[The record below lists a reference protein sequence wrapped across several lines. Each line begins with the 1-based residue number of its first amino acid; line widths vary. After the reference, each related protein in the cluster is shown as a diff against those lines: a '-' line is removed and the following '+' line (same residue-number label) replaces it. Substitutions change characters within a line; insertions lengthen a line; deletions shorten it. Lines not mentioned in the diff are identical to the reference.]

1 MTPKLPARLGI
12 DLGTT
17 RTVVVAADRGR
28 YPVASFDAGG
38 SFVDHLPGVA
48 AHAEGEWWF
57 GEPARARMSVMAP
70 GTWATASVKRLVSDL
85 PPDEPIPGAP
95 GPTTALALLEAY
107 LRWVRQ
113 MLASRSNLDVPADP
127 HVPLP
132 AMVAVPA
139 NASTRQRYLTLEAFR
154 RAGFVVQGQVNEPT
168 AAAIEYAHREPAA
181 LSPRSPKRYVVV
193 YDLGGGTFDTA
204 AVSLEGRRFEL
215 LTSEGIGRLGGADF
229 DAVILDLVLESLRE
243 AGVPAAAL
251 DELPTAAA
259 LELCRDAKEGLRA
272 SSRRLVVDPGPLLP
286 EAPPAVL
293 ATEAIYERCRPLVAR
308 TLALVDRLFASLPA
322 HGIDPEDPR
331 QLGALYLVGG
341 SVAFPPV
348 ARILRERYGRK
359 IKLSAQPHAAT
370 AMGLAVA
377 ADPEAEI
384 RVREATTRH
393 FGVWREADDGREKVF
408 DPILSKDM
416 LPTDAASASDGDA
429 LVVQRRYRPVHTV
442 GHLRFLECTR
452 LSDDGRPAGDL
463 TPWQELRFPYDPEL
477 VGRPLDDVP
486 IERRAAAPGPAVD
499 VEIVETYRRAH
510 DGTITVEIDNPA
522 ASMRRSW
529 VLGALR

>member
-1 MTPKLPARLGI
+1 MSASPPSRLGI

-28 YPVASFDAGG
+28 YPVASFDLGG
-38 SFVDHLPGVA
+38 SFCDHLPGVA
-48 AHAEGEWWF
+48 AHAEGQWWF
-57 GEPARARMSVMAP
+57 GEQARARLGAA
-70 GTWATASVKRLVSDL
+70 GTFATASVKRLVSSL
-85 PPDEPIPGAP
+85 APDDPIPGAP
-95 GPTTALALLEAY
+95 GPTTALALLERY
-107 LRWVRQ
+107 LGWVRQ
-113 MLASRSNLDVPADP
+113 MLATHANLDVPADP
-127 HVPLP
+127 EAPLY
-132 AMVAVPA
+132 ATVAVPA

-154 RAGFVVQGQVNEPT
+154 RAGFVVQGQLNEPT
-168 AAAIEYAHREPAA
+168 AAAIEYAHREPVA

-215 LTSEGIGRLGGADF
+215 LTSEGLGRLGGADF
-229 DAVILDLVLESLRE
+229 DAAILELVREALRD

-286 EAPPAVL
+286 DAPPAVI
-293 ATEAIYERCRPLVAR
+293 TTDAIYERCRPLVAR
-308 TLALVDRLFASLPA
+308 TLVLVDRLFASLPA
-322 HGIDPEDPR
+322 HGIDPEDAR

-359 IKLSAQPHAAT
+359 LKLSAQPHAAT

-377 ADPEAEI
+377 ADPDAEI

-393 FGVWREADDGREKVF
+393 FGVWREAEGGREKVF
-408 DPILSKDM
+408 DPILSKDT
-416 LPTDAASASDGDA
+416 LPSGPDDPDGAWPDAWPDA
-429 LVVQRRYRPVHTV
+429 WVVERRYRPVHTV

-452 LSDDGRPAGDL
+452 LSDDGRPDGDL
-463 TPWQELRFPYDPEL
+463 TPWQELRFPYDPGL
-477 VGRPLDDVP
+477 AGLALDEVP
-486 IERRAAAPGPAVD
+486 IERRTTG
-499 VEIVETYRRAH
+499 VEIVETYRRAR

-522 ASMRRSW
+522 AAVRRRY

>member
-1 MTPKLPARLGI
+1 MSAPPPLRLGI

-48 AHAEGEWWF
+48 AFADDRWWF
-57 GEPARARMSVMAP
+57 GEPARARMSTMAP

-95 GPTTALALLEAY
+95 GPTTALGLLEAY
-107 LRWVRQ
+107 VRWVRHA
-113 MLASRSNLDVPADP
+113 LATQSNLEVPADP
-127 HVPLP
+127 DVPLP

-181 LSPRSPKRYVVV
+181 LSSRSPKRYVVV

-229 DAVILDLVLESLRE
+229 DAVILDLVLAALRKE
-243 AGVPAAAL
+243 GVPAAAL
-251 DELPTAAA
+251 DGLPVAAA
-259 LELCRDAKEGLRA
+259 LELCRDAKEGLRP
-272 SSRRLVVDPGPLLP
+272 SSRRLVVDMAPLVP

-293 ATEAIYERCRPLVAR
+293 STDAIYERCRPLVAR
-308 TLALVDRLFASLPA
+308 TLALVDRLFAGLPA
-322 HGIDPEDPR
+322 HGIDPDDAR

-348 ARILRERYGRK
+348 ARVLRERHGRK

-377 ADPEAEI
+377 ADPEADI

-393 FGVWREADDGREKVF
+393 FGVWREADDGRDKVF
-408 DPILSKDM
+408 DPILSKDAM
-416 LPTDAASASDGDA
+416 PSDAASSGDGA
-429 LVVQRRYRPVHTV
+429 WVVERRYRPVHTV

-452 LSDDGRPAGDL
+452 LSEDGRPAGDL
-463 TPWQELRFPYDPEL
+463 TPWHELRFPYDPSL
-477 VGRPLDDVP
+477 VGQALDGVP
-486 IERRAAAPGPAVD
+486 IERRGDQAPLG

-522 ASMRRSW
+522 AAVRRRF